1 MARTS
6 FKLDSNRVN
15 TLGFVADVTSAF
27 SKIWSANSGV
37 EYYHDNVSSSRFVIT
52 TDNSA
57 APLEKRGLYPDD
69 SKYGNFSV
77 YSLHHFTL
85 NNWVIDGG
93 IRFNAFNIKIDDKD
107 LGEVKITPEALVFNV
122 GAMYNINRSN
132 HLYATVSNGFRA
144 PNIDDMGTLGIVDFR
159 YEVPAYDLKPEKSV
173 NFETG
178 YKLSL
183 PKFQASLA
191 AYYMVLN
198 ELITRVKWKVRKLTV
213 IRFI

>member
-1 MARTS
+1 
-6 FKLDSNRVN
+6 
-15 TLGFVADVTSAF
+15 
-27 SKIWSANSGV
+27 V

-69 SKYGNFSV
+69 SNYGNFSV

-159 YEVPAYDLKPEKSV
+159 YEIPAYDLKPEKSV

-183 PKFQASLA
+183 PKFQANIA
-191 AYYMVLN
+191 GYYMDLN
-198 ELITRVKWKVRKLTV
+198 QLITRVKWKVKELMATRCTKRKMWKRLLLPECEAA
-213 IRFI
+213 FCGS